1 MITFL
6 LVLLGAVIGASVT
19 LFLVGAHSHESAD
32 SIAYTASARAKR
44 IMEDS
49 GVHPRKAEKIREILE
64 KDLLSELTHE

>member
-1 MITFL
+1 MTTIL
-6 LVLLGAVIGASVT
+6 LIILGAVVGASVT

-44 IMEDS
+44 IMEDN

-64 KDLLSELTHE
+64 KDLLAELTQE